1 MLPLLVASL
10 VPLALAQQ
18 FQLARNYSGQG
29 FFDPWNFKVGN
40 DALDIQGQQGNGGNV
55 NFTDQAFA
63 KQQNLTS
70 VNDAGNV
77 VIKVDDFTSAAPNGT
92 YGRNTVLMYS
102 KDTISTG
109 SLVIMDAVHIPF
121 GCSVWPAFWT
131 LGLGTPWPG
140 KGEIDIIENVNL
152 ASNNQYSLH
161 TLDGCSHPAQGQVN
175 QTGNVVTTSCF
186 VNATGQPHN
195 EGCLVADT
203 DLSYGAKFAQNG
215 GGAFATLW
223 DEEGIR
229 IWFFTRSRVPADMAT
244 ANPNPSAWGAP
255 TAFWPESSCQT
266 AQFFGPQTLILETN
280 VCGEFA
286 SDVFSQT
293 CSSQAK
299 LCTDLVVVPSNYH
312 NAYWEIKY
320 ISVFTK
326 TGTSVSSSASQV
338 SSSASEVSS
347 TSRSGV
353 SQTASGAGPGPTGGQ
368 NNTSTA
374 SARASALALWTVLTC
389 VLVTIL
395 SFTWA

>member
-40 DALDIQGQQGNGGNV
+40 DALDIQGEKGNGG
-55 NFTDQAFA
+55 FA

-70 VNDAGNV
+70 VNGAGNV

-102 KDTISTG
+102 KDTISSG

-131 LGLGTPWPG
+131 LGLGTPWPS

-175 QTGNVVTTSCF
+175 QTGNVITTSCF
-186 VNATGQPHN
+186 INATGQAHN

-229 IWFFTRSRVPADMAT
+229 IWFFTRSRVPRRYGHRQPQPKRVGRTDRLLARVIL
-244 ANPNPSAWGAP
+244 PSFPLPPEAYMP
-255 TAFWPESSCQT
+255 TDIQ
-266 AQFFGPQTLILETN
+266 ETN

-286 SDVFSQT
+286 RDVFSQT

-312 NAYWEIKY
+312 DAYWEIKY

-326 TGTSVSSSASQV
+326 TGTSGASGASSASK
-338 SSSASEVSS
+338 VSS
-347 TSRSGV
+347 TSGSVG
-353 SQTASGAGPGPTGGQ
+353 SQTASGAGPGPTGGE
-368 NNTSTA
+368 NNMSTA
-374 SARASALALWTVLTC
+374 SPRASALVLWTL
-389 VLVTIL
+389 L
-395 SFTWA
+395 SCGK